1 MNKEKVEKKLFALH
15 SEVKALT
22 EEIQALNQDIERLDY
37 SDTKKA
43 VSEVERLEGAIRSRN
58 QVLKVVQAQVRLEE
72 KNLEDILNAEKAQ
85 LLKGLREREH
95 QALLDI
101 VKALEH
107 LQASFEELEGV
118 KAEIRSMRAQP
129 EYIVQLND
137 VQDALK
143 PALKQLKGFRPGWF
157 GLPER
162 PSKQEQLLNSARQSV
177 KNFETQLKD
186 LQKREGKWNSGVQRE
201 HVDAATE
208 RLEVAREQLERL
220 EGVAP

>member
-1 MNKEKVEKKLFALH
+1 MNKEKVEKKLYALH

-22 EEIQALNQDIERLDY
+22 EEIQALEQDVERLDY
-37 SDTKKA
+37 SNTKKA
-43 VSEVERLEGAIRSRN
+43 VAEVERLETAIRSRN

-85 LLKGLREREH
+85 ALKGLREREH
-95 QALLDI
+95 QALLDT

-107 LQASFEELEGV
+107 LQVSFENLTGV
-118 KAEIRSMRAQP
+118 QNEIRSMRAQP
-129 EYIVQLND
+129 EYIPQLRTIEEVVNNQ
-137 VQDALK
+137 V
-143 PALKQLKGFRPGWF
+143 KQLKGFRPGLY

-162 PSKQEQLLNSARQSV
+162 PPRHEQLLTSQKQNVSRLEDVV
-177 KNFETQLKD
+177 KSLK
-186 LQKREGKWNSGVQRE
+186 KRSGVYGTNVNQE
-201 HVDAATE
+201 HVHAAEE